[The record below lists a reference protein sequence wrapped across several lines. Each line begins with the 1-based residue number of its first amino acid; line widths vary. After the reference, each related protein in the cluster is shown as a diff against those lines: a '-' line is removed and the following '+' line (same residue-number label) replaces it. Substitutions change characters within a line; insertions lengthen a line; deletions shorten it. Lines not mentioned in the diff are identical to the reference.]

1 MEAASIAFPKE
12 HKETTSSLTIPEPVD
27 EVTNKEAP
35 KTTLPPPYSYPR
47 TPPGSFPVLQPCI
60 HKLSFPTFDG
70 KKDLLP
76 WHNRCE
82 QFFIG

>member
-47 TPPGSFPVLQPCI
+47 TPPGSFPVL
-60 HKLSFPTFDG
+60 
-70 KKDLLP
+70 
-76 WHNRCE
+76 
-82 QFFIG
+82 